1 MRVLVT
7 GGAGYIGSHV
17 VLACLLAGH
26 EVTVI
31 DDLSTG
37 HRGALKA
44 VARLAGRSPRFI
56 HADVAAEAAGVI
68 SGHDAVIHFAAKKR
82 VDESMVRPDLYFSK
96 NTGCMAQLI
105 HAMAESGVTRIVYSS
120 SAAVYGTQ
128 AVVPVAESATLLPES
143 PYGLSKRQG
152 EEMLDWMAVRRGWS
166 AVSLR
171 YFNPVGAHES
181 GDLGQ
186 CLDGEAALLPRVMRA
201 LLFDDAPISVFGTD
215 WPTPDGS
222 CQRDFVHIADLARA
236 HLVALDALARPGHHA
251 YNVGTGRPHSVLE
264 VLATCAE
271 VAGRPVPHRIAGRRE
286 GDFPVSVADAR
297 RFRDECGFIASR
309 GLHDMVSSAWRWASR
324 HPRGFA

>member
-37 HRGALKA
+37 HRGALEA
-44 VARLAGRSPRFI
+44 VAHLAGRAARFV
-56 HADVAAEAAGVI
+56 HAEVAAEAQGIVP
-68 SGHDAVIHFAAKKR
+68 GHDAVIHFAAKKR
-82 VDESMVRPDLYFSK
+82 VDESMARPDLYFAN
-96 NTGCMAQLI
+96 NTGSMATLLR
-105 HAMAESGVTRIVYSS
+105 AMAESGVTRIVYSS

-128 AVVPVAESATLLPES
+128 AEVPIAESATLQPES

-152 EEMLDWMAVRRGWS
+152 EEMLDWMARRSGWS

-186 CLDGEAALLPRVMRA
+186 CLDGEAALVPRALRA

-222 CQRDFVHIADLARA
+222 CLRDFVHIADLARA
-236 HLVALDALARPGHHA
+236 HLVALGALSRPGHHV

-264 VLATCAE
+264 VLSTCAE

-297 RFRDECGFIASR
+297 RFRDEHGFVAAR
-309 GLHDMVSSAWRWASR
+309 DLHDMVSSAWRWASR
-324 HPRGFA
+324 HPRGYA